1 MKVTKFR
8 NEGTEYEQW
17 FCPNCNRWFTPRHFH
32 CFGGKTETDCNHCG
46 EALETKTD
54 EEIAIVVAEY
64 EEQKQNEPS
73 GGFSKRAYD
82 NYVTGSW

>member
-17 FCPNCNRWFTPRHFH
+17 FCPNCNRWFTPWHFH
-32 CFGGKTETDCNHCG
+32 CFGGKTETDCNRCG

-54 EEIAIVVAEY
+54 EEIALEVIEY
-64 EEQKQNEPS
+64 EDRKQNETS

>member
-17 FCPNCNRWFTPRHFH
+17 FCPKCNRWFTPWGFH
-32 CFGGKTETDCNHCG
+32 CLGGRTETDCNHCG
-46 EALETKTD
+46 EMLETKTK
-54 EEIAIVVAEY
+54 EEIDRENREY
-64 EEQKQNEPS
+64 EEETG

-82 NYVTGSW
+82 NYVTGGW